1 MTRNRFAILLIAVL
15 TAMLLAGC
23 GNETTMESSAPEGL
37 QTFGVAV
44 NPSTAPSQGQT
55 VEVTPGS
62 ATVKDPAGNTTGQ
75 ESGGNVGETDNQGQG
90 GTSTPTAPAAPST
103 QKPSTPSTS
112 NTPVNPTTGPDA
124 PAISPPAPAS
134 TATPDEVE
142 EYVGKSLSELIADL
156 GVPSSSD
163 YELIDETDPDA
174 GEIGTLY
181 FNGFTV
187 TTKRTADG
195 EIITEVNEEDPEP
208 SPGE

>member
-55 VEVTPGS
+55 VEATPGG
-62 ATVKDPAGNTTGQ
+62 ATVKAPTGEATGQ
-75 ESGGNVGETDNQGQG
+75 ESGANVGEADNQGQSSTP
-90 GTSTPTAPAAPST
+90 TSTPTTTAAPST
-103 QKPSTPSTS
+103 QKPSTPAAS
-112 NTPVNPTTGPDA
+112 NAPVNPTTTPDA
-124 PAISPPAPAS
+124 PVISPPAPAS
-134 TATPDEVE
+134 TATPDEVKN
-142 EYVGKSLSELIADL
+142 YVGKSLSELIADL

-163 YELIDETDPDA
+163 YEPIDPENPDA
-174 GEIGTLY
+174 GETGTLY

-187 TTKRTADG
+187 TTKKTADG
-195 EIITEVNEEDPEP
+195 ETILSVNEN
-208 SPGE
+208 